1 MKKLIFAALLLLNAL
16 LTACNADEEG
26 KANEAQQQEKET
38 DSEGINVDKGLFNV
52 EVTLPA
58 SFFEGGDIDQSIAEA
73 EKEGIEVTK
82 NEDGS
87 LTYKMAKTKH
97 KEMMSEMKT
106 SLLETIED
114 LKNGEDFASIKD
126 VEYNKDFSEFTL
138 WVDRNEYENSFDGF
152 AVFGLGLS
160 GAMYQ
165 LFDGADPENY
175 NVRLVVKDE
184 ATKEIIGEAN
194 YPKDLE
200 KMEE

>member
-1 MKKLIFAALLLLNAL
+1 MKKLIFAALLLLIAL

-58 SFFEGGDIDQSIAEA
+58 SFFEGRDIDQSIAEA

-87 LTYKMAKTKH
+87 LTYKMSKTKH

>member
-1 MKKLIFAALLLLNAL
+1 MKKLIFAALLLLIAL

-52 EVTLPA
+52 EVTLPT

>member
-1 MKKLIFAALLLLNAL
+1 MKKLIFAALLLLIAL

-38 DSEGINVDKGLFNV
+38 DSEGINVDKGFFNV

-87 LTYKMAKTKH
+87 LTYKMSKTKH

>member
-1 MKKLIFAALLLLNAL
+1 MKKLIFAALLLLIAL

-184 ATKEIIGEAN
+184 VTKEIIGEAN

>member
-1 MKKLIFAALLLLNAL
+1 MKKLIFAALLLLIAL

-87 LTYKMAKTKH
+87 LTYKMSKTKH

-106 SLLETIED
+106 SLLETIKD

>member
-1 MKKLIFAALLLLNAL
+1 MKKLIFAALLLLIAL

-58 SFFEGGDIDQSIAEA
+58 SFFEGGDIDQSIAEV

-87 LTYKMAKTKH
+87 LTYKMSKTKH

>member
-1 MKKLIFAALLLLNAL
+1 MKKLIFAALLLLIAL

-87 LTYKMAKTKH
+87 LTYKMSKTKH

-138 WVDRNEYENSFDGF
+138 WVDRNDYENSFDGF

>member
-1 MKKLIFAALLLLNAL
+1 MKKLIFAALLLLIAL

>member
-1 MKKLIFAALLLLNAL
+1 
-16 LTACNADEEG
+16 
-26 KANEAQQQEKET
+26 
-38 DSEGINVDKGLFNV
+38 
-52 EVTLPA
+52 
-58 SFFEGGDIDQSIAEA
+58 
-73 EKEGIEVTK
+73 
-82 NEDGS
+82 
-87 LTYKMAKTKH
+87 
-97 KEMMSEMKT
+97 MKT

>member
-1 MKKLIFAALLLLNAL
+1 MKKLIFAALLLLIAL

-87 LTYKMAKTKH
+87 LTYKMSKTKH

-165 LFDGADPENY
+165 LFDGANPENY

>member
-87 LTYKMAKTKH
+87 LTYKMSKTKH

>member
-1 MKKLIFAALLLLNAL
+1 MKKLIFAALLLLIAL

-87 LTYKMAKTKH
+87 LTYKMSKTKH